1 MLDYHSLKHDYT
13 ALIQHHIPGPNS
25 ISYFIPFILLP
36 LALLIPPSVLSRWQL
51 CAVFLPVIYG
61 CVFHAWIAME
71 GVDVISVDKLLW
83 ATYFLALKDTR
94 REFRRLSKV
103 VGRYSR
109 ENANAVVSREKDVPE
124 VRDVVRY
131 EESYPERFSERL
143 FWVGELLISLRLTDW
158 KINEPSHDMKQ
169 PAPPTNP
176 GHLRFITTALLRTL
190 RGYLILDLAAAYIA
204 SDSYFTDPRVSVF
217 SPLPHASGSFINN
230 NNKATAAAAASRAPT
245 TLLAPSILHT
255 LALLPP
261 PLLRST
267 IIGLQ
272 AWATISEL
280 FHLPCILPVALHAL
294 GLLPPKF
301 SPHLWPP
308 YFGSA
313 SAVLRRGVAGLW
325 GKYWHQ
331 TMRVSVSA
339 PGRALA
345 AAMGLRRG
353 GLARGAVVAGVSFGL
368 SGVVHMGMV
377 PSRPLRA
384 TRSPWTIRLLV
395 AAFFW
400 AQALGLLLEAAVAR
414 FVVSVAPAV
423 ARRVHGRSVLR
434 RVVNAVWVV
443 FWMCVTLPLLGEA
456 GRQMGYWR
464 VWPVPVS
471 LVRWMAGEGWV
482 AWPILQ

>member
-1 MLDYHSLKHDYT
+1 MLDYTSLKHHYT
-13 ALIQHHIPGPNS
+13 ALIQHRIPGPNS
-25 ISYFIPFILLP
+25 ISYFIPFVLLP

-61 CVFHAWIAME
+61 CVFHAWIAMD

-103 VGRYSR
+103 VGGRSR
-109 ENANAVVSREKDVPE
+109 ENANAVVSGEKDVAE

-131 EESYPERFSERL
+131 NEESYPERFSERL

-204 SDSYFTDPRVSVF
+204 SDSYFTDPRASVF

-280 FHLPCILPVALHAL
+280 FHLPCILP
-294 GLLPPKF
+294 
-301 SPHLWPP
+301 
-308 YFGSA
+308 
-313 SAVLRRGVAGLW
+313 
-325 GKYWHQ
+325 
-331 TMRVSVSA
+331 
-339 PGRALA
+339 
-345 AAMGLRRG
+345 
-353 GLARGAVVAGVSFGL
+353 
-368 SGVVHMGMV
+368 
-377 PSRPLRA
+377 
-384 TRSPWTIRLLV
+384 
-395 AAFFW
+395 
-400 AQALGLLLEAAVAR
+400 
-414 FVVSVAPAV
+414 
-423 ARRVHGRSVLR
+423 
-434 RVVNAVWVV
+434 
-443 FWMCVTLPLLGEA
+443 
-456 GRQMGYWR
+456 
-464 VWPVPVS
+464 
-471 LVRWMAGEGWV
+471 
-482 AWPILQ
+482 